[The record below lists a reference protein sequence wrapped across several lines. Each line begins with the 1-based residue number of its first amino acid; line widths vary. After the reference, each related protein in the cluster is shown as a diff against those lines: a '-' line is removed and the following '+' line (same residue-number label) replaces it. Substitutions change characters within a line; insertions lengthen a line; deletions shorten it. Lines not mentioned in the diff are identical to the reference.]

1 MSEGLPPINLSAVPA
16 GVRAQ
21 GAASIEKYEAA
32 LSFEGVLDQQLTQAL
47 ASSLQ
52 SAADAGSSDGDSDDS
67 SSSDPG
73 TSMTLQMLPQTL
85 AQSLV
90 ANGGLGLAPQLYTA
104 LGGTLE
110 APTTTSDDRKGSA
123 S

>member
-1 MSEGLPPINLSAVPA
+1 MSEGLPPIQSSAIPA

-21 GAASIEKYEAA
+21 GTAATQKYEAA

-52 SAADAGSSDGDSDDS
+52 GAADAGSSDDDSSDDS
-67 SSSDPG
+67 SSSDPSM
-73 TSMTLQMLPQTL
+73 SMTLQMLPQTL

-90 ANGGLGLAPQLYTA
+90 SNGGLGLAQQLYTA
-104 LGGTLE
+104 MGGKLS
-110 APTTTSDDRKGSA
+110 APSTDGENGSA